1 MTRSRNGAA
10 AERESPPPGLIRE
23 GRDADAKG
31 FIALIGA
38 CWAEYPGCVMDV
50 DGEVPELRALAT
62 HFAGQGGMLR
72 AAERDGQVAGMVGT
86 KPIGDGAWEIC
97 RMYLAAGE
105 RGTGLAQR
113 LLDTAEAHAKAAGA
127 ERLVL
132 WSDTRFDRAHRFYE
146 KQSYVRQGAIRAL
159 GDLSNSLEYRYAKP
173 ARGLVVEALDA
184 AAAASAER
192 RLAEILVACVAAGA
206 SVSFL
211 PPLEM
216 DKARGFWRKV
226 AKDVAAGGRVLLAA
240 WLDGALVGTAQLAL
254 DMPENQPHRADVAKV
269 LVHPAARRAGI
280 GRALMRR
287 VEAEARARGRRL
299 LVLDTAGD
307 AAERLYRATGW
318 QEAGTIPGFAL
329 DGHGGELATIF
340 FWKRV

>member
-1 MTRSRNGAA
+1 
-10 AERESPPPGLIRE
+10 LIRE
-23 GRDADAKG
+23 GRDSDAAG

-50 DGEVPELRALAT
+50 DGEVPELRALASY
-62 HFAGQGGMLR
+62 FADRGGKLW
-72 AAERDGQVAGMVGT
+72 AAERDGRVAGMVGT
-86 KPIGDGAWEIC
+86 RPIEDGGWEIC
-97 RMYLAAGE
+97 RMYLAASA

-159 GDLSNSLEYRYAKP
+159 GDLSNSLEFRYAKP
-173 ARGLVVEALDA
+173 ACGLVVEALDA

-192 RLAEILVACVAAGA
+192 RLSEILIGCVDAGA
-206 SVSFL
+206 SVYFL
-211 PPLEM
+211 PPLAM
-216 DKARGFWRKV
+216 AVACGFWRKV
-226 AKDVAAGGRVLLAA
+226 ATGVARGERVLLAA
-240 WLDGALVGTAQLAL
+240 WLDGTLLGTAQLGL
-254 DMPENQPHRADVAKV
+254 DMPENQPHRADVVKV

-280 GRALMRR
+280 GRALMQRI
-287 VEAEARARGRRL
+287 EAEAQSHGRRL

-307 AAERLYRATGW
+307 AGEKLYRATGW

-329 DGHGGELATIF
+329 DGHGRELATIF